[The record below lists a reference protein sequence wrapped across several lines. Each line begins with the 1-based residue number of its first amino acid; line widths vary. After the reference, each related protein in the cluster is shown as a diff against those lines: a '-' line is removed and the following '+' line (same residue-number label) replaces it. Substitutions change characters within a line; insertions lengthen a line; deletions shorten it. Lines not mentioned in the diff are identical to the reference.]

1 MSSRRV
7 QYDRG
12 CSVDV
17 SNELEKL
24 RKHYAELQHQ
34 KKMKE
39 EDAMAKAM
47 SATPSETQLRL
58 YKQGMEKITALK
70 INEEAE
76 KANDPYALDVRSVSP
91 SPICDRLYKEGMMKK
106 LKDLRREQPSPSPSS
121 RKRED
126 AMAKAMS
133 ATPSETQLR
142 LYKQGMEKITALKIN
157 EEAEKANDP
166 YALDVRSVSPSPICD
181 RLYKEGMMK
190 KLKDL
195 RREQPSPS
203 PSSRK
208 RNVKSSP
215 IHNRLYEEGMQKVR
229 ARNLSTQSR
238 RASKSPSVRGASPNG
253 ASERL
258 YEQGMQ
264 KLRSRSPSE
273 DPAKKDSIDRL
284 YGMDTRKLRATSKN
298 RIPLRAMAK
307 DRIPTSSGKHETRA
321 TSKLRLPLGPGD
333 FSESGRSP
341 ELSTRKAGE
350 NEAPVTLMIPF

>member
-1 MSSRRV
+1 MPLHLCRALEYIYQSPAAAFNILINHSFCNTDLFEMSSRRV

-121 RKRED
+121 RKR
-126 AMAKAMS
+126 
-133 ATPSETQLR
+133 
-142 LYKQGMEKITALKIN
+142 
-157 EEAEKANDP
+157 
-166 YALDVRSVSPSPICD
+166 
-181 RLYKEGMMK
+181 
-190 KLKDL
+190 
-195 RREQPSPS
+195 
-203 PSSRK
+203 
-208 RNVKSSP
+208 NVKSSP

-229 ARNLSTQSR
+229 GRNLSTQSR